1 MSSATED
8 SLPPFPDYDNPTLP
22 FWEQHGSWLA
32 PLAVCIGT
40 ILLTVVAYPP
50 MDAPEAA
57 YVFAVPALLWAYRSP
72 NWKLFALVT
81 LGSQVVAW
89 SVLLFWLHHATWP
102 GYVLLAPV
110 TGLWVG
116 SWFLLARWM
125 MPRILGLP
133 TINRLFGV
141 AALAAAWVLIEWTRT
156 WLLTGFP
163 WLPLAASQWER
174 SAVLQVASYTGAGG
188 VSFFLVLAN
197 LGFAAY
203 GHRLFFE
210 PELKGLKKRSQEFM
224 LGVFGLLVCLSI
236 HVQESVNRYHF
247 NVPVGRFGFVQ
258 PNVPQEIKWDPARGP
273 EIVRAL
279 QQATATAASR
289 SPDLILWPEAV
300 TPWVITGGDPAVRDF
315 VEYTAATAQVPLLVG
330 SIGIENT
337 DTADAEPRWINGV
350 FKIDPNTGLEES
362 YYVKRHLVPF
372 GEYVP
377 LRSVLGW
384 LEKVVP
390 VGGDF
395 MPGDSAEPL
404 WVETRHAVLAVSPL
418 ICYEDTYPQLARA
431 SVLAGNDL
439 FVVQTNNGWFGE
451 GGAAEQHAAHS
462 VLRAVET
469 RRPVLRVGNAGWSGW
484 IDEFG
489 AVRAVLQK
497 VARRTADGVVRN
509 FVSTKKS
516 EENGTI
522 YFRGAAVVD
531 VTRDN
536 RWIGQQ
542 SFYVRHGDWFLYLC
556 LALTCGGYY
565 LIRSRHPSARKPD
578 TES

>member
-8 SLPPFPDYDNPTLP
+8 SLPPFPDYDNPTVP
-22 FWEQHGSWLA
+22 FWEQHGHWLA
-32 PLAVCIGT
+32 PLAVFIGT

-72 NWKLFALVT
+72 NWKTFALVT
-81 LGSQVVAW
+81 LGAQVVAW
-89 SVLLFWLHHATWP
+89 SILLFWLHHATWP

-141 AALAAAWVLIEWTRT
+141 TALAAAWVLIEWTRT

-174 SAVLQVASYTGAGG
+174 SAVLQVASYTGAYG

-315 VEYTAATAQVPLLVG
+315 VEHTAATAKIPLLVG
-330 SIGIENT
+330 SIGIEEA
-337 DTADAEPRWINGV
+337 DTPGVEPRWINGV
-350 FKIDPNTGLEES
+350 FKIDPVTGLDAD

-377 LRSVLGW
+377 LRAVLGW

-451 GGAAEQHAAHS
+451 GGAAEQHVAHS

-489 AVRAVLQK
+489 SVRAVLQK

-542 SFYVRHGDWFLYLC
+542 SFYVRHGDWFLYVC
-556 LALTCGGYY
+556 LALSCGGYY
-565 LIRSRHPSARKPD
+565 LIRSRHPSGR
-578 TES
+578 